1 MVRSLK
7 KIKKLLTSNSQ
18 ALPGKK
24 KKKKKKLNFLNK
36 FKVKLSKT
44 EHAALC
50 LPYFKAWLQVSDF
63 LSCSQLCLSKW
74 IPGETRAWL
83 PSAHSSAVS

>member
-18 ALPGKK
+18 ALPE
-24 KKKKKKLNFLNK
+24 KKKKKLNFLNK
-36 FKVKLSKT
+36 FKVKLSET

-74 IPGETRAWL
+74 IPGEPRAWL

>member
-1 MVRSLK
+1 MVCSLK

-18 ALPGKK
+18 ALPEKK
-24 KKKKKKLNFLNK
+24 IKKLDFLNK
-36 FKVKLSKT
+36 YKVKLSVT

-74 IPGETRAWL
+74 IPGE
-83 PSAHSSAVS
+83 P